1 MIPPYPMIHLS
12 DHFPE
17 NVVDSIEKFLV
28 EYIGTENQELARID
42 LSLML
47 LALQKFD
54 LEKQTQDLK

>member
-1 MIPPYPMIHLS
+1 MIHLS